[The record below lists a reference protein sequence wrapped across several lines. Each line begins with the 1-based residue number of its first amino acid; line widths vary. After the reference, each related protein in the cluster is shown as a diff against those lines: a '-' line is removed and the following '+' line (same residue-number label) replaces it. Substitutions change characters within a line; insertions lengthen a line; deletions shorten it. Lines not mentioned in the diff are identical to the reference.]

1 MPRAKVSTILDKI
14 DYDKCIQ
21 NKSHSQLANSF
32 DSMIT
37 SNDRTSL
44 RAGCDNR
51 KKNIFKDLKSSL
63 REVVRDKIN
72 QEGEILTNKLLGTTT
87 KTRKENRGEKESDSD
102 ISTDSEM
109 DELVQTG
116 DGLKHRG
123 RKRKHHSRKRN
134 TNTQFKKKRRCSS
147 GETTKYRGQPAD
159 KIRKRR
165 KKYKKRSGK
174 KKIKKQRVR
183 RKYQTK
189 KHTRH
194 RKHHYKSH
202 NIFRSS

>member
-21 NKSHSQLANSF
+21 NKNHSQLANSF

-134 TNTQFKKKRRCSS
+134 TNTQIKKKRRCSS

-165 KKYKKRSGK
+165 KKYKKRRGITEK
-174 KKIKKQRVR
+174 KKKNNPKNLAKK
-183 RKYQTK
+183 TK
-189 KHTRH
+189 KKKKKKKKEAE
-194 RKHHYKSH
+194 RKK
-202 NIFRSS
+202 